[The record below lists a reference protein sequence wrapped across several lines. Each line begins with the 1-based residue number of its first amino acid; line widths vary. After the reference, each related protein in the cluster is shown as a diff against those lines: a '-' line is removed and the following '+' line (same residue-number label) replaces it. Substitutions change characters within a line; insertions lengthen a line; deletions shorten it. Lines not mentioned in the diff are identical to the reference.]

1 MSGVF
6 GYSREAVRVKVK
18 KCEGNQQPEWRKFSV
33 DPQITSFE
41 VLQSI
46 LAKAFDLK
54 GEFTIC
60 FRVYDVNGHET
71 YMPLLSDWDL
81 DAAFLKAHN
90 TSVATNSEAC
100 LCLRVDLRPF
110 EECSDDWEIKQNVP
124 ILTQI
129 RTATSQE
136 AKPSPRLH
144 GIFNQMGK
152 TLNMVQRAFNFGEDE
167 TPFQPPRPPL
177 SDAEF
182 RRFLDAVGQIVY
194 AKELRSVIYF
204 GGIDPSLRKVVWKHL
219 LNVYPEG
226 MTGKERMDYIKK
238 KALEY
243 VTLRETWK
251 TAIAQGPVVGELA
264 YTTGMVRKDVLRTD
278 RHHPFYAGSDD
289 NQNIASLFNILTT
302 YALNHPKV
310 SYCQGMS
317 DLASPLLVTMNDEA
331 HAYICFCAL
340 MQRLCTN
347 FMIDGIAMTQ
357 KFSHLA
363 EGIMYYDQEF
373 HNYLKIHQADD
384 LLFCYR
390 WLLLEMKREFAF
402 EDSLRML
409 EVLWSSLPAD
419 PPEKELKLFDTLFQ
433 LPSVST
439 PPISPLVKTT
449 RETQYT
455 KICALRRQSSSISLS
470 NYNCK
475 KNNQVKRQNHSL
487 DESISRCSHNIT
499 DIKIKHQSL
508 DDTALTHSKT
518 KSIDISPKSPKK
530 CSDFSYYSKNFEF
543 LSTSP
548 KSELRSR
555 SVSPLE
561 QKSDSIV
568 LNNRLNTQ
576 QFLTKKSASLSSS
589 MTNLIKNTKRPGHFK
604 ELKDKITTA
613 KLFSSL
619 DKLDANQSI
628 KEEEERAPKTKL
640 VKNLNEFLRIGTV
653 SKNKISDV
661 NIEAAIEKPK
671 IMLTKSSFDDSES
684 SSLDHTSE
692 NTRHYSSTSNDETF
706 DETSPDDSQEY
717 FPLTTSVTRELR
729 LELENLDRT
738 VFGDKYI
745 ERLCESPPSSED
757 GNTEL
762 KTVTEDFD
770 VRENF
775 ETKRRSDDIF
785 LWENPLHLTSP
796 NNVVKITTHISDK
809 QIEIENDAPSMV
821 NETSAMKTI
830 TPIKIINQTPIEKVC
845 SVQDEPELN
854 SDVPNH
860 GPFSNHIMMNGTTP
874 TMTNSCEEV
883 TESIKSTSLLPPPN
897 EFGGGNPFLMFLCI
911 TLLLQH
917 RDHIISKAMDYNEMA
932 MHFDKMVRKH
942 NVTRVLN
949 QARQMYARYIKQ
961 QSMAQQRT
969 ESKIE
974 EC

>member
-470 NYNCK
+470 NYN
-475 KNNQVKRQNHSL
+475 
-487 DESISRCSHNIT
+487 
-499 DIKIKHQSL
+499 
-508 DDTALTHSKT
+508 
-518 KSIDISPKSPKK
+518 
-530 CSDFSYYSKNFEF
+530 Y
-543 LSTSP
+543 
-548 KSELRSR
+548 
-555 SVSPLE
+555 
-561 QKSDSIV
+561 
-568 LNNRLNTQ
+568 
-576 QFLTKKSASLSSS
+576 
-589 MTNLIKNTKRPGHFK
+589 
-604 ELKDKITTA
+604 
-613 KLFSSL
+613 
-619 DKLDANQSI
+619 KLDANQSI

-845 SVQDEPELN
+845 SVQDEPERN